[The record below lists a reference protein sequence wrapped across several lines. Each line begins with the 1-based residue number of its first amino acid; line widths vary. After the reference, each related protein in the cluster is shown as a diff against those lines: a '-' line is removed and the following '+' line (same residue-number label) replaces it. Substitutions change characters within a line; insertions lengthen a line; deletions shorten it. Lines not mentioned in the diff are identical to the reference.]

1 MTALHD
7 CFKVDYIAPGHCTGR
22 PAFAALQKAFGDRY
36 VDAGLGQTLKLAGFH
51 EVGAA
56 Q

>member
-1 MTALHD
+1 MIVSKWTTLHR
-7 CFKVDYIAPGHCTGR
+7 VIARGG